1 MNTTIKIKLCGDWTN
16 IGRRLKIVNIT
27 FTILNEKD
35 TAMSE
40 RGKYVLLIIKR
51 SETYDNLK
59 SSLADLI
66 NEMESLKQLSV
77 VDYTYDIEY
86 FLGNDWNFLACVCG
100 LGAANQDYAC
110 I

>member
-1 MNTTIKIKLCGDWTN
+1 MNTKIKIKLCGDGTN

-40 RGKYVLLIIKR
+40 RGKYVSVIIKR

-77 VDYTYDIEY
+77 VDYTYDIGY
-86 FLGNDWNFLACVCG
+86 FLGGDWNFLACVCG